1 MKKHLLFLSL
11 ILLVSIQSQSQTGE
25 ALNFDGSNDQV
36 IISNPISSI
45 LDPLN
50 TITVE
55 AWVKSSNT
63 LFNGVIV
70 GNYYTSS
77 SGMQFLLRRDGN
89 SYAFWVDDG
98 GGFEMVGSAAGSVI
112 TNTWQHLA
120 GVWDGSS
127 LYLYIDGVLVGTTT
141 GVNGSSFA
149 ASSNPVVIGRNFYP
163 EPFGGSIDEVRIWSR
178 ALTQCDII
186 SYKNCEVSGSA
197 TGLIANYHFNQ
208 GVNAS
213 NNSGVTSLMDDSG
226 NSNAGTL
233 SGFALNGATSNW
245 VAPGAVTSG
254 SVTPST
260 CTLAAALNFDGVD
273 DYAMTGSNITHGN
286 QFTYEAW
293 INPISANQWGGIMTT
308 SSLSGEQ
315 QWVQIALNNVG
326 ALRVEI
332 VDDAGNN
339 KWYDGNTSLVGAW
352 HHIAVSFDG
361 TNLLFYVDGKLEN
374 TSAFNNGTLGTMT
387 VNSQLNIGAERN
399 HNAFFNGDID
409 EVRVWNVVR
418 TQCEIISYKDCE
430 IPTTATGLVAN
441 YHFNQGVA
449 SNSNPTAINLADASG
464 SLNTGTLVNFGLAGT
479 SSNWVAPGA
488 VVSGFSTPVVCAYAA
503 GLNFDGANDVVSLP
517 SGLPSMTDMTIET
530 WIYPESISNFNVILN
545 NSNWYN
551 GLVHFQLRPSGELG
565 FAINGNSPADQNT
578 SMVFTPNQWYHI
590 AAVYSS
596 TNQYLKFYVNGV
608 LVDTYAYTTAI
619 ATAANAQFEIG
630 GWDGQ
635 RFFDG
640 TMDEFRIWNT
650 TRSECEINTYMN
662 CEIPSSAAGLVVNY
676 HFNQGID
683 NFTNPSVTSLTDASG
698 NSNTG
703 TLNSFALTGSTSNWI
718 APGAVANGYSLSLT
732 PPVVGSTVT
741 NSVIC
746 NGNSTTLSGTGAV
759 TYTWTNGV
767 SDGAAFSPTTTETYT
782 VTGTDA
788 VGCTNTAT
796 NAIVVN
802 TLPTIY
808 VNGAAICTGQSYTI
822 TPSGAD
828 TYTFSNGSDVVMPTA
843 DATYTVTGTDANGCE
858 NMAIVSVT
866 VNALPAIS
874 VNSDAIC
881 AGQSFTMVPN
891 GAATYTFSNG
901 SDITMPTADETYT
914 VTGTD
919 VNGCENMAIASV
931 TVNALPVLM
940 VSTTNTLLCT
950 GQTATLSVTGATS
963 YTWNTTE
970 TTADIAV
977 SPTTQTTYTVDG
989 TDGNGCANTMTFMQ
1003 DVSLCTGVAQLSNV
1017 ASAGLQVYPNPTT
1030 GTIKIQLE
1038 NWNSEIITITLT
1050 NAIGQVVLSETTG
1063 SQNSSFNLSQVS
1075 TGIYTLKAES
1085 KGMTKTV
1092 RLIKQ

>member
-1 MKKHLLFLSL
+1 
-11 ILLVSIQSQSQTGE
+11 
-25 ALNFDGSNDQV
+25 
-36 IISNPISSI
+36 
-45 LDPLN
+45 
-50 TITVE
+50 
-55 AWVKSSNT
+55 
-63 LFNGVIV
+63 
-70 GNYYTSS
+70 
-77 SGMQFLLRRDGN
+77 
-89 SYAFWVDDG
+89 
-98 GGFEMVGSAAGSVI
+98 
-112 TNTWQHLA
+112 
-120 GVWDGSS
+120 
-127 LYLYIDGVLVGTTT
+127 
-141 GVNGSSFA
+141 
-149 ASSNPVVIGRNFYP
+149 
-163 EPFGGSIDEVRIWSR
+163 
-178 ALTQCDII
+178 
-186 SYKNCEVSGSA
+186 
-197 TGLIANYHFNQ
+197 
-208 GVNAS
+208 
-213 NNSGVTSLMDDSG
+213 
-226 NSNAGTL
+226 
-233 SGFALNGATSNW
+233 
-245 VAPGAVTSG
+245 
-254 SVTPST
+254 
-260 CTLAAALNFDGVD
+260 
-273 DYAMTGSNITHGN
+273 
-286 QFTYEAW
+286 
-293 INPISANQWGGIMTT
+293 
-308 SSLSGEQ
+308 
-315 QWVQIALNNVG
+315 
-326 ALRVEI
+326 
-332 VDDAGNN
+332 
-339 KWYDGNTSLVGAW
+339 
-352 HHIAVSFDG
+352 
-361 TNLLFYVDGKLEN
+361 
-374 TSAFNNGTLGTMT
+374 
-387 VNSQLNIGAERN
+387 
-399 HNAFFNGDID
+399 
-409 EVRVWNVVR
+409 
-418 TQCEIISYKDCE
+418 
-430 IPTTATGLVAN
+430 
-441 YHFNQGVA
+441 
-449 SNSNPTAINLADASG
+449 
-464 SLNTGTLVNFGLAGT
+464 
-479 SSNWVAPGA
+479 
-488 VVSGFSTPVVCAYAA
+488 
-503 GLNFDGANDVVSLP
+503 
-517 SGLPSMTDMTIET
+517 
-530 WIYPESISNFNVILN
+530 
-545 NSNWYN
+545 
-551 GLVHFQLRPSGELG
+551 
-565 FAINGNSPADQNT
+565 
-578 SMVFTPNQWYHI
+578 
-590 AAVYSS
+590 
-596 TNQYLKFYVNGV
+596 
-608 LVDTYAYTTAI
+608 
-619 ATAANAQFEIG
+619 
-630 GWDGQ
+630 
-635 RFFDG
+635 
-640 TMDEFRIWNT
+640 MDEFRIWNT